1 MIAAFHRGGN
11 EIFDILGFYA
21 ALTSLG
27 ETVLFWVI
35 MQLMMFWDR
44 QVVQKCQ

>member
-1 MIAAFHRGGN
+1 MIAGFHCGVN

-21 ALTSLG
+21 AHILLG
-27 ETVLFWVI
+27 GTVLFWVI
-35 MQLMMFWDR
+35 MQLTMFWDQ